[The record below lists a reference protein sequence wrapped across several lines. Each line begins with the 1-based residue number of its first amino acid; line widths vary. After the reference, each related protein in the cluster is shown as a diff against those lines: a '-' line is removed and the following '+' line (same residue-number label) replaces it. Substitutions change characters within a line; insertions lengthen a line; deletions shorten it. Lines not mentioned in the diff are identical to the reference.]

1 MHGSVVSFG
10 LRFEVN
16 GGGVW
21 MCYIYHRVHVSMKR
35 RAACAVWIGISMVC
49 NRSTLSSDDQKIFP
63 FFADI

>member
-16 GGGVW
+16 GGDW
-21 MCYIYHRVHVSMKR
+21 MCYIYHRVHVSMKG
-35 RAACAVWIGISMVC
+35 RAAFAVWIGISMVC
-49 NRSTLSSDDQKIFP
+49 NRSKLSSDDQKIFH